1 MEGMGAIPIFVA
13 VVESKSFSGA
23 ARKLGVSKSAIS
35 KRIRQLEDRLG
46 TQLLH
51 RSTRKLSLTEAG
63 ERYFVHASDAL
74 TAAQK
79 AEDAALELQ
88 VAPKGRLKINVPM
101 SFGRLH
107 VAPVIADFLRLYPE
121 IEIDMI
127 MDDRVID
134 LVDGGYDIAIRAG
147 TLSDSSLI
155 ARKLAPCHNVLC
167 AAPAYLDKCNQPNA
181 PSDLVDHN
189 CLHYAYFSDFHEW
202 TFYSSNEP
210 VKIQTNG
217 SYQVNNSEAL
227 LEATLD
233 GLGIAR
239 FPTFIAGPLLASGK
253 LTRLLPNYS
262 LPEQSIYAVFPER
275 QHLPLKVRVFIEY
288 LGQKFGGNVPYWDKF
303 M

>member
-1 MEGMGAIPIFVA
+1 MGAIPIFVA

-35 KRIRQLEDRLG
+35 KRISQLEDRLG

-88 VAPKGRLKINVPM
+88 VTPKGRLKINVPM

-134 LVDGGYDIAIRAG
+134 LIDGGYDIAIRAG

-167 AAPAYLDKCNQPNA
+167 AAPAYLDTCGHPNA
-181 PSDLVDHN
+181 PSDLIDHN
-189 CLHYAYFSDFHEW
+189 CLHYAYFSGSHEW
-202 TFYSSNEP
+202 IFYSSNEP
-210 VKIQTNG
+210 VKVQTNG

-227 LEATLD
+227 LEATID

-239 FPTFIAGPLLASGK
+239 FPTFIAGPHMASGK

-288 LGQKFGGNVPYWDKF
+288 LG
-303 M
+303 